1 MSVCSERCSLF
12 LDESPDPVSPAGACL
27 VLYSLWPLDFQE
39 AIFYCPFAHPCEFW
53 GWKHCLWVFK
63 VVRKQRASFA
73 DKHCITVLGWDMV
86 MAPEGN
92 SHTAP
97 RGLLLCNIIS
107 YLIQRFKGEGGWGC
121 PALYIKKNI
130 AMKRKALN
138 GELQVLCNMNKRSK
152 HQCLNSVRSEVPD

>member
-39 AIFYCPFAHPCEFW
+39 AIFYCPFAHPCEFL

-92 SHTAP
+92 SDTAP
-97 RGLLLCNIIS
+97 CGLLLCNIIS

-121 PALYIKKNI
+121 PAPHIKKNI
-130 AMKRKALN
+130 AMEWKEKLWMESSRFFAMWTN
-138 GELQVLCNMNKRSK
+138 PAST
-152 HQCLNSVRSEVPD
+152 SI